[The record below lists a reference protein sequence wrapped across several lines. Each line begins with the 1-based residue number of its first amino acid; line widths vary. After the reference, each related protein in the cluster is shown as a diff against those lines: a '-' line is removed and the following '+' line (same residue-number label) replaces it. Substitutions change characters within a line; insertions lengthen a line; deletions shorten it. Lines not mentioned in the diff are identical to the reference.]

1 MKPLLNTKNSRW
13 RDVLKKINSLGGCF
27 CFLCVVL
34 GKYLLGANEMIKK
47 VENPLGLTLEGVEIL
62 ITELQQQFDQFV
74 EDPIHETL
82 GLSLEESGV
91 AIEIK
96 TKSKKRYSY
105 NLEQLK
111 LLKTEMLDPTMN
123 SIKEIS

>member
-47 VENPLGLTLEGVEIL
+47 VENPLDLTIDQVEML
-62 ITELQQQFDQFV
+62 VTELQLDFDTHSKNLPEF
-74 EDPIHETL
+74 
-82 GLSLEESGV
+82 LSLEEIGISTTLKTRNGTSG
-91 AIEIK
+91 
-96 TKSKKRYSY
+96 TY
-105 NLEQLK
+105 NLAQLK
-111 LLKTEMLDPTMN
+111 LLKAEMLDPTMN

>member
-13 RDVLKKINSLGGCF
+13 RDVLKKINSLDRRF

-34 GKYLLGANEMIKK
+34 GKYILGANEMIEK

-74 EDPIHETL
+74 VDPIHETL

-111 LLKTEMLDPTMN
+111 LLKAEMLDPTMN

>member
-62 ITELQQQFDQFV
+62 ITELQHQFV

-111 LLKTEMLDPTMN
+111 LLKAEMLDTTMN

>member
-13 RDVLKKINSLGGCF
+13 RDVLKKINSLDRRF

-34 GKYLLGANEMIKK
+34 GKYILGANEMIEK

-74 EDPIHETL
+74 KDPIHETL

-111 LLKTEMLDPTMN
+111 LLKAEMLDPTMN

>member
-1 MKPLLNTKNSRW
+1 MENLLNLRW
-13 RDVLKKINSLGGCF
+13 RDVLKKINSLDRRF
-27 CFLCVVL
+27 YFLCVVL
-34 GKYLLGANEMIKK
+34 GKYILGANEMIKK

-74 EDPIHETL
+74 KDPIHETL

-111 LLKTEMLDPTMN
+111 LLKAEMLDPTMN